1 VNPADLWNE
10 AARRQCVLARRHER
24 LAGLHPDTP
33 AYDHEAERVFAAA
46 DELLAV
52 LDEIE
57 SAAAERRLT
66 RAFALVAIAVALGVI
81 AAIGAIP
88 TVVWCTAAVAALGPF
103 IWWRTA

>member
-1 VNPADLWNE
+1 VNPGELWNE

-24 LAGLHPDTP
+24 LAGLNPATP
-33 AYDHEAERVFAAA
+33 AYDDQAERVFAAA

-66 RAFALVAIAVALGVI
+66 RAFALVAVAVALGVI
-81 AAIGAIP
+81 AALGAIP
-88 TVVWCTAAVAALGPF
+88 TIVWCTAAVAALAPF